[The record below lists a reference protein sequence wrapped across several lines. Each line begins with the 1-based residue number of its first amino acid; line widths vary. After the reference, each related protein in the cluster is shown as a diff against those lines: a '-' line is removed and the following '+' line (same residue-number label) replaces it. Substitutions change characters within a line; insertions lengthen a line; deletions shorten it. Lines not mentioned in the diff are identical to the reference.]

1 MISAPGAKRG
11 RRPDKALGVGWANPL
26 GMREPPACE
35 RDEAGR
41 QDAALYGRQ
50 DACRYDVALW
60 RRASA
65 LFVLEYEFDTA
76 ERQS

>member
-1 MISAPGAKRG
+1 VISTPEAKRG
-11 RRPDKALGVGWANPL
+11 RKPDKALHVGWVVRL
-26 GMREPPACE
+26 GIRGPPACE

-41 QDAALYGRQ
+41 QDAARYGWL
-50 DACRYDVALW
+50 DACRYEVALW

-65 LFVLEYEFDTA
+65 LFVLEYEFDSA